1 MDILSAAKE
10 RLAAFGYKVTDND
23 NSALEYNIRRA
34 EAYLIAQTNQKQ
46 VPDGLEY
53 VWVDMAVGMF
63 LADKKATGALGDT
76 YTFDAPVKSVSEG
89 DTSVT
94 FAISDAGSA
103 EDQFNAAISKM
114 INPSAEVIAAYRKL
128 VW

>member
-1 MDILSAAKE
+1 MDILSTAKE
-10 RLAAFGYKVTDND
+10 RLTAFGYEATDDD
-23 NSALEYNIRRA
+23 NASITYNIRRA
-34 EAYLIAQTNQKQ
+34 EAYLIAQTNQKH
-46 VPDGLEY
+46 VPDGLDY

-89 DTSVT
+89 DTAVT

-103 EDQFNAAISKM
+103 EDQFNAVVNKM

>member
-1 MDILSAAKE
+1 MDILSTAKE
-10 RLAAFGYKVTDND
+10 RLAAFGYKVTDDD

-46 VPDGLEY
+46 VPDGLDY

-63 LADKKATGALGDT
+63 LADKKVTGALGDT

-94 FAISDAGSA
+94 FAIS
-103 EDQFNAAISKM
+103 
-114 INPSAEVIAAYRKL
+114 V
-128 VW
+128 